1 MKINKIKINSYG
13 KIKDQEIEFD
23 KNINIVYGKNE
34 SGKSTILKF
43 ITNILYGIS
52 KNKNGREYSDF
63 DKYKPW
69 DSEDFSGK
77 IEYELDNKEKFE
89 VFRDFRKK
97 NPQVFNEQK
106 EDISKEF
113 NIDKSKGNEFF
124 YEQTKVDE
132 KLFLSTIV
140 VNQEEVKLEK
150 NEQNIL
156 IQKIA
161 NLVGTGDDNVSYKR
175 AMDRINRRQLGEI
188 GTQKSR
194 EKPLNILMREN
205 EELEEERNKL
215 EKYKDS
221 KYEIEENKNIL
232 LEKYSN
238 LEIELNYL
246 NKIKKIYE
254 DEKIENEKIKIKEKI
269 KKENDEKINLNKN
282 EILKIENENKKILEK
297 NKNKLNK
304 IEENKNKIKNKLIIF
319 FIILIL
325 INITQFIFIKNNIIK
340 YIFLLTLPT
349 YLIFSIIYLK
359 NKKNKIKIFEKENK
373 NEEEKINKEKNNY
386 LNENKIIEKNNKEL
400 ENEINEL
407 KNNLNLKINSEI
419 EKIKNNYLE
428 KIENK
433 KIIKENNF
441 DINSKIKKIK
451 NNYLEKIENEKIIE
465 KNDLEN
471 IKEEIEKIQKELNNT
486 KIRLHE
492 LDLDRENVEPQID
505 NLLKL
510 EEKIVNNNEKIVN
523 LKKLDKSMNLAK
535 NILEKAY
542 EKMKNT
548 VTPKFTKNLSE
559 NIDEITKGKYKNVM
573 VKDDNGLI
581 VELDNGNYVE
591 AKRLSVGTIDQL
603 YLSLRL
609 SMTEDLS
616 KEKMP
621 IILDEAFAYYDTQRL
636 ENILKYLSEKYNNRQ
651 IILLTCTEREKEIL
665 DKLKIKYNLI
675 NL

>member
-282 EILKIENENKKILEK
+282 EILKIENENKKIIEK

-325 INITQFIFIKNNIIK
+325 INIIQFIFIKNNIIK

-386 LNENKIIEKNNKEL
+386 LNENKLIEKNNKEL

-433 KIIKENNF
+433 KII
-441 DINSKIKKIK
+441 
-451 NNYLEKIENEKIIE
+451 E

-471 IKEEIEKIQKELNNT
+471 IKEEIEKTQKELNNT

-535 NILEKAY
+535 SILEKAY
-542 EKMKNT
+542 EKMKTT

-559 NIDEITKGKYKNVM
+559 NINEITNGKYKNVM
-573 VKDDNGLI
+573 LKDDNGLI

>member
-246 NKIKKIYE
+246 NKIKKIY
-254 DEKIENEKIKIKEKI
+254 KNKKIKKKKKKI
-269 KKENDEKINLNKN
+269 KENDEKINLNKN

-359 NKKNKIKIFEKENK
+359 NKKKKIKIFEKENK

-433 KIIKENNF
+433 KIIK
-441 DINSKIKKIK
+441 
-451 NNYLEKIENEKIIE
+451 

-609 SMTEDLS
+609 SMTEELS